1 MGLLL
6 SADRKGAAQDPNAP
20 SGASTAAPHF
30 MIAKMR
36 LKIAKM
42 MPKIAQMRL
51 KMANSTHVYRYM
63 FVHLS
68 LCIYIYMYGPLFFH
82 RLLIVFVMLFLV
94 VFGIST

>member
-1 MGLLL
+1 
-6 SADRKGAAQDPNAP
+6 
-20 SGASTAAPHF
+20 

-68 LCIYIYMYGPLFFH
+68 LYIYVWS
-82 RLLIVFVMLFLV
+82 IVFSSFVDCFCYV
-94 VFGIST
+94 IFGRFWHINMTKMRLKMAKMRPKMAKMRPKMAQMRLKMA

>member
-1 MGLLL
+1 MEGDICKSLQERFPTPCSPAL
-6 SADRKGAAQDPNAP
+6 ARRGAADPNAP

-68 LCIYIYMYGPLFFH
+68 LYIYIYICMVHCFF
-82 RLLIVFVMLFLV
+82 IVC
-94 VFGIST
+94 

>member
-1 MGLLL
+1 MSKIL
-6 SADRKGAAQDPNAP
+6 DPNAP

-51 KMANSTHVYRYM
+51 RMAKKRPNQ
-63 FVHLS
+63 FVTSRKKQGLRS
-68 LCIYIYMYGPLFFH
+68 
-82 RLLIVFVMLFLV
+82 
-94 VFGIST
+94 